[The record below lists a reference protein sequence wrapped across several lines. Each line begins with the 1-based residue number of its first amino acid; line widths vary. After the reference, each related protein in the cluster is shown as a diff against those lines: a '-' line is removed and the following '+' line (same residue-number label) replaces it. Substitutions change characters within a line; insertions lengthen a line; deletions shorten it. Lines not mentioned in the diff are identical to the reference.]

1 MKHFHAATLIALMFL
16 AAGCVNDHLLNN
28 KAYRLTVE
36 TDFAARK
43 EIAANRKE
51 ALFGVF
57 DQDLDNKRKEALMF
71 LFAYMPLS
79 DLADYS
85 GEFFLANADVA
96 LRARKESS
104 WGKEVP
110 LDIFLHYVLPCRVN
124 NENLDSFRL
133 RYYDEIKERING
145 LSLSDA
151 ALEINHWCH
160 EKVTYQPSDI
170 RTSSPMKTILSAR
183 GRCGEESTFTVASL
197 RTAGIPARQ
206 VYTPRWA
213 HTDDNHAWVE
223 VWIDGEWHY
232 MGACEPEPVPDRG
245 WFTEPARRAML
256 VHSKSFGASYGI
268 ENVIRKMKYFTE
280 VNNLSKYAVTKRLF
294 VKVLDEKNNPVSDA
308 LVEYKLYNYAEFYPL
323 ASLQTD
329 AGGLSSFETGMG
341 DLLIWASK
349 DNNFSFRKVSVPE
362 NDTVVLTLSD
372 RIMNN
377 ETVNLDII
385 VPPVRDSFPSLP
397 DNLVENNKKRFEEE
411 NRIRQNYIDSW
422 IKPSE
427 ARDFALEIKAD
438 STVVMDIFARSMG
451 NWRTIFNFLDS
462 AGDERIKLAISILRV
477 LSDKDLRDIK
487 TGVLYDNFNNV
498 RNPLNLDTSG
508 GLFNDYILNP
518 RVANEML
525 TEFRGYFQQNLSSSL
540 QVDAPGS
547 PELLVDHINK
557 QITVNGNE
565 NYYMT
570 PLTPIGVDELK
581 VADYDSRRIYFI
593 ALCRSLGIP
602 ARLEPG
608 SNVPQYYFKTDW
620 KDVFFS
626 DEKVSDTQK
635 AFLKLVSPDKDPV
648 PEYFT
653 HFTIARFENGRYNTL
668 DFDYGRKITDF
679 SDELALVPG
688 FYMIVT
694 GSRLPDGNVLAS
706 LTFFSLAPGEH
717 ATRQIELRKTAQDDT
732 GYGRIDLDRLS
743 ELLDYDKDINPL
755 GKGLILALVEP
766 DREPS
771 DHFLNDLRQI
781 RKEIDGWEGSLIL
794 IVPGKK
800 SNDLSLYE
808 GLPEKAAVFNVKVE
822 EILNKIRFSGT
833 MPGNNYPVV
842 IVASCDGTIR
852 FMSSG
857 YRIGTDDQILNSIK

>member
-1 MKHFHAATLIALMFL
+1 MKHFHAASLIALMFL
-16 AAGCVNDHLLNN
+16 AAGCVNGHLINN

-104 WGKEVP
+104 WGKKVP

-256 VHSKSFGASYGI
+256 VHSKSFGASYGN

-280 VNNLSKYAVTKRLF
+280 VNNLSKYAETKRLF
-294 VKVLDEKNNPVSDA
+294 VKVLDEKNKPVSDA
-308 LVEYKLYNYAEFYPL
+308 LVEYKLYNYAEFYSL
-323 ASLQTD
+323 ASLKTGTD
-329 AGGLSSFETGMG
+329 GLSSFETGMG

-349 DNNFSFRKVSVPE
+349 DNKISFRKVSVPE
-362 NDTVVLTLSD
+362 MDTVVLNLGD

-377 ETVNLDII
+377 TTEILDII

-397 DNLVENNKKRFEEE
+397 DNLIENNRKLFEEE

-427 ARDFALEIKAD
+427 ARDFALKIKAD

-462 AGDERIKLAISILRV
+462 AGDERINLAISILSV
-477 LSDKDLRDIK
+477 LCDKDLRDIK
-487 TGVLYDNFNNV
+487 AGVLYDNLNNV

-508 GLFNDYILNP
+508 GLFKDYVLNP

-525 TEFRGYFQQNLSSSL
+525 TEYRGYFQKNLPSSL

-547 PELLVDHINK
+547 PVLLVDHINK
-557 QITVNGNE
+557 QITVNSDE

-581 VADYDSRRIYFI
+581 VADYDSRTIYFI

-608 SNVPQYYFKTDW
+608 SNVPQYYFKTEW

-626 DEKVSDTQK
+626 DEKVPDTQK
-635 AFLKLVSPDKDPV
+635 AFLRLVSPDKDPV

-694 GSRLPDGNVLAS
+694 GSRLPGGNVLAS

-717 ATRQIELRKTAQDDT
+717 ATRQIELRKTAQDDN
-732 GYGRIDLDRLS
+732 GYGRIDLDKLS

-755 GKGLILALVEP
+755 SRGLILALVEP

-781 RKEIDGWEGSLIL
+781 RKEIDGWEGRLIL

-800 SNDLSLYE
+800 STDLSLYD
-808 GLPEKAAVFNVKVE
+808 GLPEKAAVFNVKAG

-842 IVASCDGTIR
+842 IVASRDGTIR

>member
-1 MKHFHAATLIALMFL
+1 MKNFHAASFIALMFL
-16 AAGCVNDHLLNN
+16 AAGCVNDHLINN

-57 DQDLDNKRKEALMF
+57 DQDLDNNRKEALMF

-85 GEFFLANADVA
+85 GEYFLANADVA
-96 LRARKESS
+96 LRARRESP
-104 WGKEVP
+104 WGKDVP
-110 LDIFLHYVLPCRVN
+110 EDIFLHYVLPYRVN

-170 RTSSPMKTILSAR
+170 RTSSPMNTILSAR

-223 VWIDGEWHY
+223 FWVDSEWHY

-256 VHSKSFGASYGI
+256 VHSKSFGASYGN

-280 VNNLSKYAVTKRLF
+280 VNSLSKYAVTKRLF

-308 LVEYKLYNYAEFYPL
+308 LVEYKLYNYAEFYSL
-323 ASLQTD
+323 ASLQTGTD
-329 AGGLSSFETGMG
+329 GLSSFETGMG

-349 DNNFSFRKVSVPE
+349 DTKFSFRKVSVSE
-362 NDTVVLTLSD
+362 MDTVVLNLGD

-377 ETVNLDII
+377 TTEILDII

-397 DNLVENNKKRFEEE
+397 DNLVENNKNRFEEE
-411 NRIRQNYIDSW
+411 NRIRQAYIDSW

-427 ARDFALEIKAD
+427 ARDFALKIKAD
-438 STVVMDIFARSMG
+438 STVVMDIFSRSMG

-462 AGDERIKLAISILRV
+462 AGDARIKLAISILRV

-487 TGVLYDNFNNV
+487 TGVLYDNLNNV
-498 RNPLNLDTSG
+498 RNPLNLDTSS
-508 GLFNDYILNP
+508 GLFNNYVLNP

-525 TEFRGYFQQNLSSSL
+525 TEYRGYFQKNLPSSL
-540 QVDAPGS
+540 QVGAPGS

-570 PLTPIGVDELK
+570 PLTPVGVDELK
-581 VADYDSRRIYFI
+581 VTDYDSRRIYFI

-626 DEKVSDTQK
+626 DEKVPDTQK
-635 AFLKLVSPDKDPV
+635 AFLKLVSADKDPV

-653 HFTIARFENGRYNTL
+653 HFTIAKFENGRYNTL
-668 DFDYGRKITDF
+668 DFDYGKKITDF
-679 SDELALVPG
+679 SDKLALVPG

-694 GSRLPDGNVLAS
+694 GNRLSGGNVLAS

-717 ATRQIELRKTAQDDT
+717 ATRQIELRKTAQDVN
-732 GYGRIDLDRLS
+732 GYGTIDLDKLS
-743 ELLDYDKDINPL
+743 ELLGYDKGTNPL
-755 GKGLILALVEP
+755 GKGLILALIEP

-800 SNDLSLYE
+800 STDLSLYD
-808 GLPEKAAVFNVKVE
+808 GLPEKAAVFNVKAE
-822 EILNKIRFSGT
+822 EILDKIRFSGT
-833 MPGNNYPVV
+833 MPGNNFPVV
-842 IVASCDGTIR
+842 IVASRDGTIR

-857 YRIGTDDQILNSIK
+857 YRIGTDDQILNSII

>member
-462 AGDERIKLAISILRV
+462 AGDERIKLAISILSV

-487 TGVLYDNFNNV
+487 TGVLYDNLNNV

>member
-1 MKHFHAATLIALMFL
+1 MKNYLAASLTGFVLL
-16 AAGCVNDHLLNN
+16 AAGCVNDHLINN
-28 KAYRLTVE
+28 KAYCLTVE

-57 DQDLDNKRKEALMF
+57 DQDLDNNRKEALMF

-104 WGKEVP
+104 WGREVP
-110 LDIFLHYVLPCRVN
+110 LDIFLHYVLPYRVN

-223 VWIDGEWHY
+223 FWVDGEWHY

-256 VHSKSFGASYGI
+256 VHTKSFGASYGN
-268 ENVIRKMKYFTE
+268 ENIIRKMKYFTE

-308 LVEYKLYNYAEFYPL
+308 LVEYKLYNYAEFYTL

-349 DNNFSFRKVSVPE
+349 DNKFSFRKVSVPE
-362 NDTVVLTLSD
+362 NDTVVLTLGD

-377 ETVNLDII
+377 ETMNLDII
-385 VPPVRDSFPSLP
+385 VPPIRDSFPSLP
-397 DNLVENNKKRFEEE
+397 DSLVENNKKRFEEE
-411 NRIRQNYIDSW
+411 NRIRQNYVDSW

-427 ARDFALEIKAD
+427 ARDFALKIKAD

-451 NWRTIFNFLDS
+451 NWRTIFKFLDS

-487 TGVLYDNFNNV
+487 TGVLYDNLNNV
-498 RNPLNLDTSG
+498 RNSLNLDTSG
-508 GLFNDYILNP
+508 GLFNDYVLNP

-525 TEFRGYFQQNLSSSL
+525 TEYRGYFQKNLSSSL

-547 PELLVDHINK
+547 PDLLVDHINK
-557 QITVNGNE
+557 QITLNGNE

-626 DEKVSDTQK
+626 DEKVPDTQK

-668 DFDYGRKITDF
+668 DFDYGKKITDF

-694 GSRLPDGNVLAS
+694 GSRLPGGNVLAS

-717 ATRQIELRKTAQDDT
+717 ATRNILLRK
-732 GYGRIDLDRLS
+732 
-743 ELLDYDKDINPL
+743 
-755 GKGLILALVEP
+755 
-766 DREPS
+766 
-771 DHFLNDLRQI
+771 
-781 RKEIDGWEGSLIL
+781 
-794 IVPGKK
+794 
-800 SNDLSLYE
+800 
-808 GLPEKAAVFNVKVE
+808 
-822 EILNKIRFSGT
+822 
-833 MPGNNYPVV
+833 
-842 IVASCDGTIR
+842 
-852 FMSSG
+852 
-857 YRIGTDDQILNSIK
+857 

>member
-462 AGDERIKLAISILRV
+462 AGDERIKLAISILSV

-487 TGVLYDNFNNV
+487 TGVLYDNLNNV

-694 GSRLPDGNVLAS
+694 GSRLPGGNVLAS

-842 IVASCDGTIR
+842 IVASRDGTIR